1 MSHNDKQFATVFV
14 AVLGALTV
22 LAIILFFIAGY
33 LTREVSSYKE
43 EEIILGNIEPVG
55 KVNIDDGSAP
65 QAPAAP
71 AAVAEPGATAA
82 APVVAAAAEPLSGE
96 QIYQRNCMAC
106 HTTGAAGA
114 PKIGD
119 AAAWAP
125 RIARGMDTVMA
136 NATNGINAMPPKG
149 LCMTCSDDEL
159 KSVVEY
165 IISQSQ

>member
-14 AVLGALTV
+14 AVMGFLAV

-33 LTREVSSYKE
+33 LTKEVSSYKE

-65 QAPAAP
+65 KAPAAP
-71 AAVAEPGATAA
+71 AATGAEPAAA
-82 APVVAAAAEPLSGE
+82 APMAAATAEPLSGE

-119 AAAWAP
+119 AAVWAP
-125 RIARGMDTVMA
+125 RIAQGMDTLMNNV
-136 NATNGINAMPPKG
+136 TNGLNAMPPKG
-149 LCMTCSDDEL
+149 LCMTCSNDEL
-159 KSVVEY
+159 KSVVD
-165 IISQSQ
+165 

>member
-71 AAVAEPGATAA
+71 APVAS
-82 APVVAAAAEPLSGE
+82 AEPLSDE
-96 QIYQRNCMAC
+96 QIYQNNCMAC

>member
-71 AAVAEPGATAA
+71 APVAS
-82 APVVAAAAEPLSGE
+82 AEPLSDE
-96 QIYQRNCMAC
+96 QIYQNNCMAC

-125 RIARGMDTVMA
+125 RIAKGMDTIMT
-136 NATNGINAMPPKG
+136 NATNGLGAMPPKG

>member
-82 APVVAAAAEPLSGE
+82 APVAAAAAEPLSGE

-125 RIARGMDTVMA
+125 RIAKGMDTIMT
-136 NATNGINAMPPKG
+136 NATKGINAMPPKG
-149 LCMTCSDDEL
+149 LCMTCSDDEM

-165 IISQSQ
+165 ILSQSQ